1 MLNYF
6 QEEYYKKLYEK
17 EKDDHSVT
25 ISKLSEA
32 ETEIERLR
40 DQLSKLTKDMEEK
53 LQQAQL
59 EVSSCIF
66 HTQKSSSVEPII
78 CVHCST
84 FFFACLDR
92 AKVWKASGAILLY
105 YSI

>member
-1 MLNYF
+1 MVKCCFQYLSF

-40 DQLSKLTKDMEEK
+40 DQLSKLTKDMEDK
-53 LQQAQL
+53 LLQAQL
-59 EVSSCIF
+59 EVSTDIF
-66 HTQKSSSVEPII
+66 GLCCKKNPS
-78 CVHCST
+78 
-84 FFFACLDR
+84 
-92 AKVWKASGAILLY
+92 
-105 YSI
+105 